1 MIEPGSFLTF
11 SVRVSYKTS
20 KNTFERN
27 SNSEEKI
34 NLKKVIDFPVRE
46 SHPGLLGE
54 SHKS

>member
-1 MIEPGSFLTF
+1 MIEPGGFLTF
-11 SVRVSYKTS
+11 SVRVSYTTS

-46 SHPGLLGE
+46 SNPGLLGE
-54 SHKS
+54 SY